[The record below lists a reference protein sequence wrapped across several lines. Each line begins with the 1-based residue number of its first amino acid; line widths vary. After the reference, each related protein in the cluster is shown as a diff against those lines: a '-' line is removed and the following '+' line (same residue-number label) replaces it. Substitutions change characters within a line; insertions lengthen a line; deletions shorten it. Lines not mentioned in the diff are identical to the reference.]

1 MYDVMII
8 AGYDVFADKIPSHRA
23 YVMKCWERA
32 KQEKV
37 NMIVVMGGA
46 TNPDFP
52 ELTEAEANKKILMPL
67 LGKDFSPVLVNIY
80 QGKTSAET
88 LQAALDYFREH
99 REHKIVIN
107 KLILCA
113 EQARLANFL
122 ADALQLGL
130 IDLAKELVAFGFQFP
145 ESAEKFSR
153 QREKMLINV
162 LSHHGWFFRC
172 IRNIRQK
179 IHQKKVSRQKRRE
192 AKK

>member
-23 YVMKCWERA
+23 YVIKCWERA
-32 KQEKV
+32 KQEKIS
-37 NMIVVMGGA
+37 MIVVVGGA

-67 LGKDFSPVLVNIY
+67 LGKDFSPILVNLWR
-80 QGKTSAET
+80 GKTSAET
-88 LQAALDYFREH
+88 LRATLDFFREH
-99 REHKIVIN
+99 KVVIN
-107 KLILCA
+107 KLTLCA

-122 ADALQLGL
+122 ADALQIGL
-130 IDLAKELVAFGFQFP
+130 IDPARELIAYGFHFP
-145 ESAEKFSR
+145 ESVEEFPR

-162 LSHHGWFFRC
+162 LSHHGWLFRC

-179 IHQKKVSRQKRRE
+179 SHQKKVSRQKRRE